1 MDAKPDDGD
10 LNPGPRGYALSGKV
24 MLTCTVVL
32 FAAVLLLL
40 FLHLYF
46 RSRFF
51 LLRRRHRRLR
61 RRLVFFVDGSGGTLP
76 SSSSSVAHRGLNPSV
91 LKSLP
96 VFVFAAVAAGEDG
109 ADDVVECP
117 VCLNEFEEGEK
128 MRALPRCGH
137 RFHIECIDM
146 WFHSHATC
154 PLCRSAVEASARLS
168 LPTPA
173 NQVLLPVPAPPEP
186 GRPYPADLLEE
197 CRRED
202 GIGSSASSSATRELR
217 IEVPTRGVEGEQGL
231 GLKSPGSRMLLLTRF
246 LSRDSRVCRGGGTAA
261 EPDQER
267 GLETAN
273 STPPPP
279 PSLDR

>member
-1 MDAKPDDGD
+1 MDAKPDGD

-24 MLTCTVVL
+24 MLTSTVVL

-61 RRLVFFVDGSGGTLP
+61 RRLIFFVDGAGGTLP
-76 SSSSSVAHRGLNPSV
+76 SSSSAAHRGLNPTV

-96 VFVFAAVAAGEDG
+96 VFVFAAAAGGEEGD
-109 ADDVVECP
+109 DDVVECP

-154 PLCRSAVEASARLS
+154 PLCRSAVEASARLP

-186 GRPYPADLLEE
+186 GRPYPADLFEE

-202 GIGSSASSSATRELR
+202 GIGSSASSSATGELR
-217 IEVPTRGVEGEQGL
+217 IEVPMRGAEGEQGL

-246 LSRDSRVCRGGGTAA
+246 LSRDARVCRGGGTAA
-261 EPDQER
+261 EPDPER
-267 GLETAN
+267 GVEAAN
-273 STPPPP
+273 SMPPP
-279 PSLDR
+279 PSVL